1 MSLKNRRPVVLCI
14 LDGWGYREAA
24 TYNAIAMAKVPTWN
38 ELWKSAP
45 HAFLQTS
52 GLSVGLPE
60 GQMGNSE
67 VGHLTIGAG
76 RVMMQDL
83 PKIDIALKDGSLA
96 TNENLQ
102 AFITKLKATGGTCH
116 LMGLCSV
123 GGVHAH
129 EDHMLGLAKI
139 LTAAGIPVAVHAFT
153 DGRDVPPKSAIENV
167 PAFQKALP
175 AGAKLATLT
184 GRFYA
189 MDRDKR
195 WERVEEAYRAI
206 TEAKGATGVDAHSVL
221 TAAYAA
227 DLTDEFVKPTVMGG
241 YAGMKSGDGIL
252 FANFRSDR
260 AREILEALLDPA
272 FTAFARPDLSFA
284 AAAGMVEYSSR
295 HNAWLSALFP
305 PKELTDVLG
314 EVVSRAG
321 KTQLRLAET
330 EKYAHVTFFFNG
342 GEEKVYAGEER
353 ILVNSPKVA
362 TYDLQPEMSAAE
374 VTSKA
379 VEAIESGKFDLIIMN
394 FANPDMVG
402 HTGIVDAAIK
412 AVEAVDA
419 GVGAI
424 KAAVLRQGGAMLIT
438 ADHGNCEELWDNV
451 SNGPHTAHSLNPVPV
466 VLVGVENVKL
476 RDGGLSD
483 IAPTLL
489 SLMGIEKP
497 ASMSGTSL
505 LVA

>member
-38 ELWKSAP
+38 ELWQSAP

-83 PKIDIALKDGSLA
+83 PKIDIAIKDGSLA

-129 EDHMLGLAKI
+129 EGHMLALAKI

-167 PAFQKALP
+167 PVFEKALP
-175 AGAKLATLT
+175 TGAKLATLT

-206 TEAKGATGVDAHSVL
+206 TQAKGATGVDATSVL

-227 DLTDEFVKPTVMGG
+227 DLTDEFVKPTVMGD

-314 EVVSRAG
+314 EVVSREG

-379 VEAIESGKFDLIIMN
+379 VEAIDSGKFDLIIMN

-438 ADHGNCEELWDNV
+438 ADHGNCEELWDDQ

-466 VLVGVENVKL
+466 VLVGVDGVKL

-497 ASMSGTSL
+497 ASMSGTTL